1 MIMAWRGDM
10 TEMRDMSVSNLLK
23 SIMDRT
29 KEQKTLIDIV
39 SDQINKIQR
48 AFLLTSDKEII
59 MSVLGTVLDEKAILD
74 AAIVTAG
81 DKTAMAFLIHRAN
94 LLTNQLIRP
103 SPRVRRTLQLF
114 NKFRQAWR
122 YAVGMHMAMWEEV
135 IQANTISIIK
145 DVPVIRAGSTT
156 AKQSFVQRVRDAM
169 VSGKDVDTDNDADNK
184 KDE

>member
-1 MIMAWRGDM
+1 MGWRGDM
-10 TEMRDMSVSNLLK
+10 TDMRDMSVTNLLK

-29 KEQKTLIDIV
+29 KEQKILIDVV
-39 SDQINKIQR
+39 SEQINKIQR
-48 AFLLTSDKEII
+48 AFLLTSDKDLII
-59 MSVLGTVLDEKAILD
+59 SVLGNILDEKSILD

-81 DKTAMAFLIHRAN
+81 DKTAMTYLVHRAN
-94 LLTNQLIRP
+94 LLTNQLIRA
-103 SPRVRRTLQLF
+103 SPRVRRTQQLF

-169 VSGKDVDTDNDADNK
+169 VSGKDVDTDNAADDNK
-184 KDE
+184 DE